1 MNSLC
6 PIDRHTLT
14 HSHIH
19 THNTLNQC
27 CRAEA
32 YAGKEDDLSRR
43 LICICQQ
50 PPLSTLPAVA
60 ARLTFGISLAPDSLC
75 GFSSL
80 FLFCILCFL
89 QFDLLQFFFF
99 FVTNAKV
106 LLCGAQLTASC
117 LPHATNPVHFH
128 MESSSNST
136 RRASLVT
143 LQQTV
148 SQKPI
153 WCVLFC
159 LRRNL
164 CGFGGCGLTFLLF
177 SLVGNFRPFYAQT
190 HTHIQE
196 MYVLLFLAVIVVVP
210 SCCLPVHIF
219 YISSCSCGFL
229 QWSAKRLDVLH
240 TCGRCG
246 EIYSIQPFSLFIF
259 VLFLFGS

>member
-1 MNSLC
+1 MFWNFHELTL
-6 PIDRHTLT
+6 PNRPTHTYSLT
-14 HSHIH
+14 HTH
-19 THNTLNQC
+19 TQYTQLVLS
-27 CRAEA
+27 CRSICRQ
-32 YAGKEDDLSRR
+32 GGR
-43 LICICQQ
+43 LV
-50 PPLSTLPAVA
+50 STPHLHLPATA
-60 ARLTFGISLAPDSLC
+60 AQHFARSGSTPHLWHLTCARLALRFLLAIFILHSLLPIVWLVV
-75 GFSSL
+75 
-80 FLFCILCFL
+80 
-89 QFDLLQFFFF
+89 FFVFF

-190 HTHIQE
+190 HTHI
-196 MYVLLFLAVIVVVP
+196 
-210 SCCLPVHIF
+210 
-219 YISSCSCGFL
+219 
-229 QWSAKRLDVLH
+229 
-240 TCGRCG
+240 
-246 EIYSIQPFSLFIF
+246 
-259 VLFLFGS
+259 